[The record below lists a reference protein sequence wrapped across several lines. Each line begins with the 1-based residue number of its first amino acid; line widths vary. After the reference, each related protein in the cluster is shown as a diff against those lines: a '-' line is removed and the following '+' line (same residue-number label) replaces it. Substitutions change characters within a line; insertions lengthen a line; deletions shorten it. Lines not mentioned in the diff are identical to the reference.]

1 MVKSESYQKTLIS
14 MTDDNVKIRR
24 AFAVQS
30 SELLFTV
37 LPFIVIFLVLLYQD
51 KSWIA
56 YLMAP
61 EWAFASA
68 VLFGQTIVKLVQGTL
83 RRKAGIKAENV
94 ALFVSALIV
103 LGLTPSMSL
112 LAIVLLS
119 PTVPLWVGITQVVF
133 AFVAA
138 AVFVILG
145 SISHEISE

>member
-1 MVKSESYQKTLIS
+1 
-14 MTDDNVKIRR
+14 MTDDNVKTRR
-24 AFAVQS
+24 ALAVQS
-30 SELLFTV
+30 SELLFTL
-37 LPFIVIFLVLLYQD
+37 LPFIVIFLVFLYQD
-51 KSWIA
+51 KSWVA

-83 RRKAGIKAENV
+83 RRKTGVKAENV

-103 LGLTPSMSL
+103 LGLAPSMCL

-138 AVFVILG
+138 FAFVLFGTIA
-145 SISHEISE
+145 HEVSE